1 MPDDVV
7 RLTVPADA
15 DMGGVV
21 VAAVAAVVR
30 AAGVGDART
39 ARAREEAAEAFLD
52 VLANGTGAVVT
63 LTARSARHEFWFELH
78 RGGRAYTAHAKV
90 GD

>member
-1 MPDDVV
+1 MPDDEI
-7 RLTVPADA
+7 RLIVPADA

-30 AAGVGDART
+30 NAGVGDAQT
-39 ARAREEAAEAFLD
+39 LSAREEAAEAFLD
-52 VLANGTGAVVT
+52 VLANGTGDMVT
-63 LTARSARHEFWFELH
+63 LTARAQRHEYWFELH

>member
-1 MPDDVV
+1 MPDDEI

-30 AAGVGDART
+30 SAGVGDTGVASAREDAEERFLEVLARGNGDVVILT
-39 ARAREEAAEAFLD
+39 ARAE
-52 VLANGTGAVVT
+52 
-63 LTARSARHEFWFELH
+63 RHEYWFELH
-78 RGGRAYTAHAKV
+78 REGWTCTAHRSF
-90 GD
+90 G